1 MQRQVG
7 IGNFLLSQA
16 IDRFHSR
23 GLQLCKFLGRKES
36 FYMGKEFSPQR
47 NFSAHQHGRRIVAV
61 YTNMATM
68 TSCENYRYTTLET
81 RRKLEPNYVPQW
93 YLGSLL
99 VTRRSAIG
107 QLQSQKSLRKLPQ
120 PSCSLIS
127 KVVNNSYLVTHVW
140 KFLESLGK

>member
-7 IGNFLLSQA
+7 IGNFLSSQA

-23 GLQLCKFLGRKES
+23 GLQLCQFLERKES

-61 YTNMATM
+61 YTNMATV

-120 PSCSLIS
+120 PSCFLIS

>member
-1 MQRQVG
+1 MQRQVR
-7 IGNFLLSQA
+7 IGNFLSSQA

-23 GLQLCKFLGRKES
+23 GLQLCKFLGRKKS

-47 NFSAHQHGRRIVAV
+47 NFSAHQHGRRTVAV
-61 YTNMATM
+61 YTNMATVA
-68 TSCENYRYTTLET
+68 SCENYRYTTLET

-107 QLQSQKSLRKLPQ
+107 QLQSQKSLRKSTRSSLPLV
-120 PSCSLIS
+120 SIVTLSLI
-127 KVVNNSYLVTHVW
+127 HI
-140 KFLESLGK
+140 